1 MAEWSL
7 DYQSAVQI
15 YNRWHAKF
23 YRSHPAWF
31 QVKLLIVALC
41 TLRLTVLPLQEECV
55 MKILRCMGNEVVIGN
70 NDLKFSHETG
80 VELATSDATPEGY
93 FTIPVSD
100 RQQLQEVSRLPMSC
114 QSVVATDRL
123 LDYSSE
129 VWVSHATDFP

>member
-1 MAEWSL
+1 
-7 DYQSAVQI
+7 
-15 YNRWHAKF
+15 
-23 YRSHPAWF
+23 
-31 QVKLLIVALC
+31 
-41 TLRLTVLPLQEECV
+41 
-55 MKILRCMGNEVVIGN
+55 MKILRCMGNKVVIGN

>member
-70 NDLKFSHETG
+70 NNLKFSHETG

-100 RQQLQEVSRLPMSC
+100 RQQLQEVSRLPVFC
-114 QSVVATDRL
+114 QSVFTTPICFL
-123 LDYSSE
+123 QL
-129 VWVSHATDFP
+129 